1 MIRQTLTVF
10 LPILP
15 FCVLLSVGCNDG
27 GRAKPKDLPPLYATT
42 LTFTQEGV
50 PLDDASIVLHS
61 DGRWA
66 VAGRTNEKGEVILT
80 TNGYYDGVPAGTY
93 KISVTKI
100 IFEQNSKGLIIKQT
114 DVIPNQF
121 KNENTTPLEI
131 EIGTKDNNKTF
142 DLGKAIKVNVP
153 IEP

>member
-1 MIRQTLTVF
+1 MIRQAFTFFVL
-10 LPILP
+10 LLS

-27 GRAKPKDLPPLYATT
+27 GRAKPKDLPPLYSAT
-42 LTFTQEGV
+42 LTFTQEGI

-61 DGRWA
+61 DGKWA
-66 VAGRTNEKGEVILT
+66 VAGRTNESGEVKLT

-93 KISVTKI
+93 KISVTKV
-100 IFEQNSKGLIIKQT
+100 IFEQNSKGLIVKQT

-121 KNENTTPLEI
+121 KTENTTPLEI
-131 EIGTKDNNKTF
+131 EIRTKDNNKTF